1 MGESHYS
8 NAMTEIALALAMG
21 FFSIMVLTMVSMG
34 AGRTQIP
41 DDAERTAIAAALA
54 PADATAAKAARMRPD
69 AEDVLLIY
77 HRGRF
82 YDRRLRV
89 IDPAA
94 KAYKGRVI
102 LALDRTLNMG
112 EALSARAQVGA
123 QDLVISTLD
132 QRWME
137 ALARL
142 PKEEEK

>member
-1 MGESHYS
+1 MGESHYG

-34 AGRTQIP
+34 ACRGQAS

-54 PADATAAKAARMRPD
+54 PADANAVKAARLKPD
-69 AEDVLLIY
+69 VEDVLVIY

-94 KAYKGRVI
+94 EAYVGRVI
-102 LALDRTLNMG
+102 LALDRALNMG
-112 EALSARAQVGA
+112 EALAARARVGA
-123 QDLVISTLD
+123 LDLVISTLD
-132 QRWME
+132 QRWTE

-142 PKEEEK
+142 AAEEK